1 MVIGVDNLLKL
12 VKEKKLVEG
21 LSERE
26 LNNPEGSGFDLRLDE
41 VHSITGSGF
50 LGITERKTPKAK
62 ILLKYDRHKKQQV
75 VLKPGQQRLVSTI
88 EKVNLPLDI
97 TSNFWLRGTLYRS
110 GIILSGGNIAPGYY
124 GKLTVTLFNS
134 GKSNV
139 TIELGARI
147 LHILFYKV
155 DGGGSKYR
163 GQWQGGRVYTKDK
176 EKQV

>member
-1 MVIGVDNLLKL
+1 MVIGVNNLLKL
-12 VKEKKLVEG
+12 VKEKKLVEN
-21 LSERE
+21 LSDRE
-26 LNNPEGSGFDLRLDE
+26 LKNPEGSGFDLRLGE
-41 VHSITGSGF
+41 VHKIEGEGF
-50 LGITERKTPKAK
+50 LGVADRKTPKA
-62 ILLKYDRHKKQQV
+62 ITIFKYKKNAKQRIV
-75 VLKPGQQRLVSTI
+75 VKPGQQYLVTTI

-97 TSNFWLRGTLYRS
+97 TSNLWLRGTLYRS
-110 GIILSGGNIAPGYY
+110 GIILSGGNIAPGYC

-163 GQWQGGRVYTKDK
+163 GQWQGGRIYTKK
-176 EKQV
+176 REKQV